1 MVTLEQVSKRI
12 FSEPNWFVKTVVG
25 AILMF
30 FPVPFVF
37 AFGYIA
43 RVSAMARRGEPPDLP
58 DWEDWPALWFDGL
71 RMLAIVLGLA
81 ILPIVAGWLVSL
93 PLRIALAPVPL
104 YSMLSPFLY
113 LPIVPGMFLSFPLT
127 AAGLYRFQRAE
138 ELREAFR
145 IPMLLR
151 MIVATKGRLVLPTL
165 AYLGLVVA
173 LFPLFPYALFTGG
186 VVVFYYSSAIFR
198 QIEQSRH
205 SPVSAQAVARRY
217 T

>member
-37 AFGYIA
+37 AFGYIY

-58 DWEDWPALWFDGL
+58 DWDDWPALWFDGL
-71 RMLAIVLGLA
+71 RMVAIAVGLA
-81 ILPIVAGWLVSL
+81 VVPIVAGWLVSL
-93 PLRIALAPVPL
+93 PLRLVLDSVPF
-104 YSMLSPFLY
+104 YSMLAPFLY
-113 LPIVPGMFLSFPLT
+113 LPMVPGLFLAYPLT
-127 AAGLYRFQRAE
+127 AAGVYRFQRAE
-138 ELREAFR
+138 EFRDAFR

-151 MIVATKGRLVLPTL
+151 MIVATKGRLALPTL
-165 AYLGLVVA
+165 GFLGLVVA

-186 VVVFYYSSAIFR
+186 VVVFYYSSTIFR
-198 QIEQSRH
+198 EIESKRRTEI
-205 SPVSAQAVARRY
+205 SARPLRRRY
-217 T
+217 S

>member
-1 MVTLEQVSKRI
+1 MVTLEQVSKRV
-12 FSEPNWFVKTVVG
+12 FSDPNWFVKTVVG

-37 AFGYIA
+37 AFGYIY
-43 RVSAMARRGEPPDLP
+43 RVSGMARRGEPPDLP

-71 RMLAIVLGLA
+71 RMLGIFLGLA
-81 ILPIVAGWLVSL
+81 VAPIVAGWLVSL
-93 PLRIALAPVPL
+93 PLRLMLAHVPF
-104 YSMLSPFLY
+104 YDMLAPFLY
-113 LPIVPGMFLSFPLT
+113 LPIVPGLFLAYPLT

-138 ELREAFR
+138 EFREAFR

-151 MIVATKGRLVLPTL
+151 MIVSTKGRLVLPTL
-165 AYLGLVVA
+165 GFLGLVLA

-186 VVVFYYSSAIFR
+186 VVVFYYSSAVFR
-198 QIEQSRH
+198 QIESSRRTH
-205 SPVSAQAVARRY
+205 VSAQGVARRY

>member
-37 AFGYIA
+37 AFGYIY

-58 DWEDWPALWFDGL
+58 DWEDWPVLWFDGL

-93 PLRIALAPVPL
+93 PLRIALAPVPF
-104 YSMLSPFLY
+104 YSMIAPFLY
-113 LPIVPGMFLSFPLT
+113 LPLVPGMLLSFPLT

-138 ELREAFR
+138 EMRDAFR

-151 MIVATKGRLVLPTL
+151 MVVATKGRLVLPTL

-198 QIEQSRH
+198 QIEQSRR
-205 SPVSAQAVARRY
+205 SRVSAQAVARRY

>member
-30 FPVPFVF
+30 FPLPFVF
-37 AFGYIA
+37 AFGYIY
-43 RVSAMARRGEPPDLP
+43 RVSAMGRRGEPPDLP

-71 RMLAIVLGLA
+71 RMTAIVLGLGFA
-81 ILPIVAGWLVSL
+81 PIVAGWLVSL
-93 PLRIALAPVPL
+93 PLRLV
-104 YSMLSPFLY
+104 LSPMPFYPMVAPFLY
-113 LPIVPGMFLSFPLT
+113 LPIVPGLFLCYPLT

-138 ELREAFR
+138 EFRDAFQ

-165 AYLGLVVA
+165 GFLGLVVA

-198 QIEQSRH
+198 HIESSRRTH
-205 SPVSAQAVARRY
+205 VSAQAVVRRY